1 MIQGTG
7 SGVGKSIITAALCR
21 IFKEEGLR
29 VAPFKAQNMALNS
42 FVTIEGHEMG
52 RAQAYQAEACGLAP
66 DVRMNPVLL
75 KPSADNL
82 SQVIVMGKPWGN
94 RNAASYYKD
103 SQVYWEVVK
112 QAYQSLASEYDV
124 IVIEGA
130 GSPAEI
136 NLQDREIV
144 NMRMAAYANA
154 PVLIVADIDRGGVF
168 AWIKG
173 TYDLVAEIHRCR
185 IKGFIIN
192 KFRGDKKLLDPG
204 IDSFERLVPVKVLGV
219 IPFFKTIQVDEEDSM
234 FYRTSSEPVAC
245 EFVTIG
251 IVPMP
256 RLSNFTDFAP
266 LFYEPDVRI
275 LVASNPEDMEQ
286 CDCIILPG
294 SKSTISDALALEKR
308 GWFATIRSLYE
319 RGRFVAGICGGF
331 QMMGSSVHDPNQ
343 LEGLQKSVAGI
354 GILPVETTMEQTK
367 VLKQVSLTLRKS
379 EIFDVPCKI
388 YGYEIHM
395 GTTMITD
402 LSFPLFENDDGSA
415 GIFKGHAMGTYVHG
429 FFDEDRARRAFINFL
444 RKQKGYVAIE
454 QGFVYRAFRDEQFS
468 KLSTLVRQNCNLEE
482 IYRIMGMEGRKQVF
496 EYPPL

>member
-1 MIQGTG
+1 MPDFKTKTIMLQGTG

-66 DVRMNPVLL
+66 DVRMNPILL

-82 SQVIVMGKPWGN
+82 SQVVVMGKPWGN
-94 RNAASYYKD
+94 RNAVSYYKD
-103 SQVYWEVVK
+103 YQVYWNVVK
-112 QAYQSLASEYDV
+112 QAYQSLASEYEV

-144 NMRMAAYANA
+144 NMRIAEYADA
-154 PVLIVADIDRGGVF
+154 PVFIVADIDRGGVF
-168 AWIKG
+168 AWMKG
-173 TYDLVAEIHRCR
+173 TYDLVPEIHRTR

-204 IDSFERLVPVKVLGV
+204 IDSFEKLVPVKVLGV
-219 IPFFKTIQVDEEDSM
+219 IPFFKTIQVDEEDSLV
-234 FYRTSSEPVAC
+234 YRTSSEPVAC
-245 EFVTIG
+245 EFVTIC

-266 LFYEPDVRI
+266 LFYEPDVKI
-275 LVASNPEDMEQ
+275 LVASNPEDLEQ

-294 SKSTISDALALEKR
+294 SKSTISDALTLQKR
-308 GWFATIRSLYE
+308 GWFDRIRSLYE

-331 QMMGSSVHDPNQ
+331 QMMGQAVHDPKQ
-343 LEGLQKSVAGI
+343 LEGLHRSISGM
-354 GILPVETTMEQTK
+354 GILPVETTIEKTK
-367 VLKQVSLTLRKS
+367 VLKQVILTLRKS
-379 EIFDVPCKI
+379 EIFNESFQI
-388 YGYEIHM
+388 SGYEIHM
-395 GTTMITD
+395 GKT
-402 LSFPLFENDDGSA
+402 LVAGSSSPLFENDDGNS
-415 GIFKGHAMGTYVHG
+415 GIFKGQALGTYVHG
-429 FFDEDRARRAFINFL
+429 FFDEDRARRAFLNFL
-444 RKQKGYVAIE
+444 RKQKGYGPLE
-454 QGFVYRAFRDEQFS
+454 QGLFIAISERNNLQNS
-468 KLSTLVRQNCNLEE
+468 QPLSVKTA
-482 IYRIMGMEGRKQVF
+482 IWRKF
-496 EYPPL
+496 LNW